1 MIQKPDTDILL
12 IKWKGYIFL
21 WYIDD
26 DDDDDDDDSQNYYF
40 FKPLHKLVTINIGNE
55 YVTT

>member
-12 IKWKGYIFL
+12 MKWKGYIFL
-21 WYIDD
+21 WYI
-26 DDDDDDDDSQNYYF
+26 DDDDDSQNYYF